1 MCVLCSMFLSVS
13 VHTCAHR
20 HFCVYTLCLGFVSV
34 FSVECLTLK
43 VNRRQ
48 RPAYWLNEMSEI
60 RRRSNEGRGQERYTG
75 KRF

>member
-20 HFCVYTLCLGFVSV
+20 HFCLYTLCLGFVSV

-48 RPAYWLNEMSEI
+48 RPAYWLNEMSEDI
-60 RRRSNEGRGQERYTG
+60 
-75 KRF
+75 